1 MKIYYPLTIDL
12 YKLWPLPVMTAQ
24 QGNAGR
30 GAAITLVASGQVVQ
44 LEGGT
49 VTFYVRKPDGTVSF
63 LPAKISG
70 TSILCDFTT
79 QMLAVPGVLQVE
91 VLISGGTEEAP
102 ESISTPIF
110 QVVVQPSNIDSSAI
124 ESQNEFTALQEALAQ
139 VSGAVSGAD
148 AAAEAATEAA
158 EAAGDA
164 ATAANQA
171 TQAANTAAEDANDA
185 AEAAGGATTAANQAA
200 QAANTA
206 AGSANSAA
214 SAANQAAQAAQ
225 TAISD
230 LKPVATSGK
239 ASDVSVE
246 TISGMTA
253 ANVQD
258 ALSQL
263 NSKVAGKADSSQ
275 VSSLSAQV
283 SGLSGQISTANNNA
297 RLLATGIS
305 PNEWNLLG
313 QASNSAY
320 YRQIWKTF
328 DNPNFT
334 GTPDDSQEWCIL
346 NFKQSLDAAGG
357 RGIVIA
363 FGYNYGSNTVKYRP
377 YNGTQWV
384 TDWIDIK

>member
-12 YKLWPLPVMTAQ
+12 YNIWPLPVMTAQ
-24 QGNAGR
+24 QGNSGR

-44 LEGGT
+44 LEGET

-63 LPAKISG
+63 LPATISG
-70 TSILCDFTT
+70 TTILCDFTT
-79 QMLAVPGVLQVE
+79 QMLAKSGTLQVE

-110 QVVVQPSNIDSSAI
+110 KVDVQPSNIDSSAI

-171 TQAANTAAEDANDA
+171 TQAANTAAGNANDA
-185 AEAAGGATTAANQAA
+185 AGAAGGAATAANQAA
-200 QAANTA
+200 QTATTA

-214 SAANQAAQAAQ
+214 SAANQAAQAAS
-225 TAISD
+225 TAIAD
-230 LKPVATSGK
+230 LKPIATSGK
-239 ASDVSVE
+239 ASDVAID

-253 ANVQD
+253 TDAQT

-263 NSKVAGKADSSQ
+263 NSKMLPFAQCLITDVVVSAG
-275 VSSLSAQV
+275 SLTFTIGIGSYNE
-283 SGLSGQISTANNNA
+283 SDGLYILTGNNNNMNLFTIIFA
-297 RLLATGIS
+297 YAYEVKLIGYATGNIF
-305 PNEWNLLG
+305 
-313 QASNSAY
+313 
-320 YRQIWKTF
+320 T
-328 DNPNFT
+328 NFSFS
-334 GTPDDSQEWCIL
+334 GTSGGKITIEADEITSDMAFAIRCIKIAPL
-346 NFKQSLDAAGG
+346 
-357 RGIVIA
+357 RG
-363 FGYNYGSNTVKYRP
+363 
-377 YNGTQWV
+377 
-384 TDWIDIK
+384 